1 MVKTATSPSVAIYMP
16 MARELLPGIGEQTLK
31 DEVKKMGGAL
41 NKPVLFL
48 SNTSEETKITR
59 SNGKM
64 KKATILIHRE
74 QLPEDV
80 LSQLDCSK
88 MLQCACNWQKSF
100 DLVLSFSIHSLPPQS
115 RRYYYNCA
123 TCQCPTSTST
133 STKILATAC
142 CSWSDYRQQHFGWFC
157 NSLKCGRSVILK
169 LVDAYSRHGL
179 YHACKH
185 AHGIIFHSHS
195 QTSHSRRERTSL
207 HQLQQVSWN
216 DGHVWDSMI
225 QHKMFPLFMQIP
237 QLRQKGASLWF
248 QWTKIPVRW

>member
-1 MVKTATSPSVAIYMP
+1 
-16 MARELLPGIGEQTLK
+16 
-31 DEVKKMGGAL
+31 
-41 NKPVLFL
+41 
-48 SNTSEETKITR
+48 
-59 SNGKM
+59 M

-115 RRYYYNCA
+115 RWYHYNCA
-123 TCQCPTSTST
+123 TCRCPTSTST

-142 CSWSDYRQQHFGWFC
+142 CSRSDYRQHFRRFC

-169 LVDAYSRHGL
+169 LVDTYSKRHGV

-237 QLRQKGASLWF
+237 QSR
-248 QWTKIPVRW
+248 